1 MQKFICKTLLFFL
14 PILPINLIYAQ
25 QAGQDLFKK
34 ACFACHTIGEGVR
47 VGPDLAN
54 VLDRYNQEWLVK
66 FIQSS
71 QELIKSGDSTAIA
84 IFERNNKLIMPDQP
98 FNKSEIESIISY
110 ITLNSP
116 NNNSP
121 NSRTPNEIFDES
133 SVTLVN
139 ISRGK
144 DLFEGITKFKNG
156 GASCITCHNVNMPAV
171 FSGGS
176 LAKDLTDVFS
186 RMGVNGVDGIIRNPP
201 FPAMISSFS
210 ENPLTDQEVKDIL
223 AFLNNV
229 DKWNRTKEYTGN
241 NNIVLIFGAIIG
253 LNIMFALL
261 LFKWNQVKKISVNS
275 FR

>member
-1 MQKFICKTLLFFL
+1 MQKFNCKTLLPFL
-14 PILPINLIYAQ
+14 LILPINLNYAQ
-25 QAGQDLFKK
+25 QIGQDLFNK

-54 VLDRYNQEWLVK
+54 ILDRRNQEWLIK

-84 IFERNNKLIMPDQP
+84 IFESNNKLIMPDQP
-98 FNKSEIESIISY
+98 FKKSEIESIISY

-116 NNNSP
+116 NNNIP
-121 NSRTPNEIFDES
+121 NLRTPNEIFNES
-133 SVTLVN
+133 AVTLIN

-156 GASCITCHNVNMPAV
+156 GVSCITCHNVNMPAV

-186 RMGVNGVDGIIRNPP
+186 RLGVNGVDGIIRNPP

-223 AFLNNV
+223 AFLNSV
-229 DKWNRTKEYTGN
+229 DKWNRTNEYSVN
-241 NNIVLIFGAIIG
+241 NNIVFIFGAIIG
-253 LNIMFALL
+253 VNILFALL
-261 LFKWNQVKKISVNS
+261 LFMWNRVKKISVNS